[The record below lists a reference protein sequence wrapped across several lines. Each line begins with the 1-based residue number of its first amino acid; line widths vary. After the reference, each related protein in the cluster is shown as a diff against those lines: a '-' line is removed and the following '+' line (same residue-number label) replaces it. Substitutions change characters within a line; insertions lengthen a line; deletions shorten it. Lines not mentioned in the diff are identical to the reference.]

1 MQQLVNPWL
10 PFGKALP
17 KVTVPEPVEKT
28 IAKCAGA
35 LKERRGHIRS
45 YAINEFGTKS
55 RPRLTIRENGIIP
68 DL

>member
-1 MQQLVNPWL
+1 ME
-10 PFGKALP
+10 KA
-17 KVTVPEPVEKT
+17 

-35 LKERRGHIRS
+35 LEGAPGPYLS
-45 YAINEFGTKS
+45 YAINELGTKS